1 MALDTATKDR
11 LARFHPQLFPKLVFI
26 GAAPRCAGLIDL
38 YGLAHFERLAVCDR
52 DPARVG
58 HSLAGRPILD
68 PAAISWADVELVAI
82 SEDPVAEF
90 QEALALARSF
100 GVPDDRIVRIDQ
112 PGRFHRSLARLA
124 NIDPGR
130 RREIGYRAIRH
141 NLFHRGQYA
150 YCMVL
155 AAETA
160 LRMGLKSVTAIEFG
174 VWYGAGLLNMCEIAD
189 FIEQTLGV
197 SFRVVGF
204 DTGQGLPDVADYRDH
219 PELWASGTLAMPN
232 YDELRAALPA
242 NAELIIGDIA
252 NTLDGLVATLTR
264 DAPVGFVAVDVD
276 QYHSTL
282 SSLRIFDAAPEKLL
296 PVIPVWV
303 DDSYLS
309 VLQSVWAGEAL
320 AIRDFNERHALRK
333 IEQKIIRT
341 DDFPRLW
348 HHCIWFAHIF
358 DHDVRQGR
366 QPARFDRFYHTD
378 F

>member
-1 MALDTATKDR
+1 MAIDTATKDR
-11 LARFHPQLFPKLVFI
+11 LTRFHPHLFPKLVFF
-26 GAAPRCAGLIDL
+26 GAAPRCEGLIEL
-38 YGLAHFERLAVCDR
+38 YGLDGFDRLAVCDR
-52 DPARVG
+52 DPTRVG
-58 HSLAGRPILD
+58 QSLAGRPILD
-68 PAAISWADVELVAI
+68 PAAISWTDVELVAI
-82 SEDPVAEF
+82 TEDPLRKF
-90 QEALALARSF
+90 QDALALVQSY
-100 GVPDDRIVRIDQ
+100 GVPEDRIVRIDQ
-112 PGRFHRSLARLA
+112 PGRFHRSLTQFVQLDIERQ
-124 NIDPGR
+124 
-130 RREIGYRAIRH
+130 REIGYRAIRQ

-150 YCMVL
+150 YCMIL

-174 VWYGAGLLNMCEIAD
+174 VWYGAGLLNICEIAD

-197 SFRVVGF
+197 RFRVIGF
-204 DTGQGLPDVADYRDH
+204 DTGQGLPEVADYRDH
-219 PELWASGTLAMPN
+219 PELWASGELAMPN
-232 YDELRAALPA
+232 YDELRATLPA
-242 NAELIIGDIA
+242 NGELIIGDIA
-252 NTLDGLVATLTR
+252 ETLDGVAQTLTR
-264 DAPVGFVAVDVD
+264 DAPVGFVSIDVD
-276 QYHSTL
+276 QYHSAA
-282 SSLRIFDAAPEKLL
+282 SSLRIFDAAPDKLL

-320 AIRDFNERHALRK
+320 AIRDFNDRHDLRK

-366 QPARFDRFYHTD
+366 QPANFDRFYHTN